1 MLDYTQT
8 AKPTMSVKMRDNG
21 GTVLR
26 ITPPPLDVVEELT
39 AMGDVLAAAAA
50 DGTSDAVTE
59 LYNFASRVLSCNRD
73 HITVAPEDI
82 TGKYDLD
89 VDDLTVFFS
98 DYVDF
103 ITGIS
108 RRKN

>member
-26 ITPPPLDVVEELT
+26 VTLPPLDVVDELT
-39 AMGDVLAAAAA
+39 AMGDVLAAAA
-50 DGTSDAVTE
+50 DGTADAVST
-59 LYNFASRVLSCNRD
+59 LYSFAARVLSCNRD

-89 VDDLTVFFS
+89 IDDLTVFFS

-103 ITGIS
+103 ISGIS

>member
-8 AKPTMSVKMRDNG
+8 AKPTMPVKMRDNG

-26 ITPPPLDVVEELT
+26 ITLPPLDVVEELA
-39 AMGDVLAAAAA
+39 AMGDVLAAAA
-50 DGTSDAVTE
+50 DGTSDAVTA
-59 LYNFASRVLSCNRD
+59 LYNFASLVLSCNRD

-103 ITGIS
+103 IAGIS

>member
-26 ITPPPLDVVEELT
+26 ITLPPRDVGDDLAT
-39 AMGDVLAAAAA
+39 MGDLLAVVV
-50 DGTSDAVTE
+50 DGTADAVPA
-59 LYNFASRVLSCNRD
+59 LYNFAARVLSCNRD
-73 HITVAPEDI
+73 HIAVTPEDI

-103 ITGIS
+103 IAGIS

>member
-8 AKPTMSVKMRDNG
+8 VKPTMAVKMRDKRE
-21 GTVLR
+21 TVLR
-26 ITPPPLDVVEELT
+26 VTLPSLDTVEELT
-39 AMGDVLAAAAA
+39 AMGDVLAAAI
-50 DGTSDAVTE
+50 DGTAEAVET
-59 LYNFASRVLSCNRD
+59 LYSFAARVLSCNRD
-73 HITVAPEDI
+73 HIAVTPEDI

-103 ITGIS
+103 VSSIKN
-108 RRKN
+108 RKN